1 MKSCVGKLEC
11 IEFSAH
17 HRPHWASKCS
27 NLNKF
32 TVAHINSFD
41 AKERLKICWT
51 IPTLIPAG
59 WLLSL
64 IKQWIYTSDHDQV
77 KPANLQCSNIYK
89 DFWHNQRLF
98 GCKILVILLLSCF
111 MLSFIASNRFYR
123 KVDPAQMS
131 FWTRCLCLWVYYRM
145 RGSLID
151 GSSSEEKLDD
161 FLS

>member
-1 MKSCVGKLEC
+1 MKSCVEKLEC

-41 AKERLKICWT
+41 AKDLLNHSNFNTCRLIT
-51 IPTLIPAG
+51 FF
-59 WLLSL
+59 
-64 IKQWIYTSDHDQV
+64 KQWIYTSDHDQV